1 MVASDSVLKR
11 YALAYIKKLGNNN
24 NIEGFLQYCNN
35 HTRQVKEIKV

>member
-24 NIEGFLQYCNN
+24 NIEGVLQYVII
-35 HTRQVKEIKV
+35 HRI